1 MVNEP
6 PTPAALHQ
14 QVLSTW
20 DGGDLWL
27 FAYASLIWRPEFEA
41 DEQRT
46 ATIYGCHR
54 ALRMRSRID
63 RGTAQRPGLV
73 FALLRGGSC
82 AGVAYRIA
90 AARAASIFDQVWER
104 EMPTLVYT
112 PRWLNCRTSA
122 GPVRAL
128 TFTLE
133 RDNPS
138 FTGRLDDAA
147 LLDILRHARGRYGTT
162 LDYLVDTARCL
173 RQRGIRDSEVERMV
187 QLAHRH
193 GLLAASPS
201 VHGGA
206 VECALG

>member
-1 MVNEP
+1 MIEP
-6 PTPAALHQ
+6 PTPSTLRK
-14 QVLSTW
+14 QVLSAW

-41 DEQRT
+41 DEQRA
-46 ATIYGCHR
+46 ATVYGCHR
-54 ALRMRSRID
+54 ALRMRSRVD

-82 AGVAYRIA
+82 AGVAYRLSA
-90 AARAASIFDQVWER
+90 ERALTIFDQVWER

-112 PRWLNCRTSA
+112 PRWLTCRTPQ
-122 GPVRAL
+122 GTVRAL
-128 TFTLE
+128 SFTLE

-162 LDYLVDTARCL
+162 LAYLVDTARCL
-173 RQRGIRDSEVERMV
+173 RERGIRDSEVERMV

-193 GLLAASPS
+193 GLMGPSSSLAD
-201 VHGGA
+201 GA
-206 VECALG
+206 VETALG